1 MTEATDGVEAA
12 LRVGVVGIGVMG
24 SNHAR
29 VLREMPGV
37 ELVGVADPDPKQA
50 AFVGG
55 ALGCKTVSDVKEL
68 IALWVDAV
76 SIAAPTHLHRDIA
89 LTCINNGVHVLVEKP
104 IAPSVKE
111 GREIIVKLDD
121 HFVRHP
127 REPRPTVEKDE
138 LDKLLNDE
146 RPDLV

>member
-1 MTEATDGVEAA
+1 MPGTYPRKVECSRGKPDRSTPVAAA
-12 LRVGVVGIGVMG
+12 L
-24 SNHAR
+24 
-29 VLREMPGV
+29 
-37 ELVGVADPDPKQA
+37 
-50 AFVGG
+50 G
-55 ALGCKTVSDVKEL
+55 A
-68 IALWVDAV
+68 VDAL
-76 SIAAPTHLHRDIA
+76 LHFH
-89 LTCINNGVHVLVEKP
+89 G
-104 IAPSVKE
+104 KE